1 MARGIFLGLI
11 ASTALLAMPA
21 TARDIVVHAGH
32 LIDGIT
38 AQAKGPSS
46 ILIKDD
52 RIVGVQ
58 SGFVTPAG
66 YEVVDL
72 SRSTVLPGLIDCHVH
87 LGQNLPSRGNSFVEA
102 LTSNDIDRA
111 FTSAANARSML
122 MQGFTS
128 ARDVG
133 GGDDTV
139 AVRRAIDSGK
149 IFGPRMWLSLEPL
162 GPTAGHGDQSTGMDR
177 ALSNPSWKNGIVD
190 SPEAAR
196 FQVRDHYRRGAT
208 VIKLMPSGGIAS
220 PGDDPNRQTMSE
232 DEIGEAVRTAHA
244 LGPKVAAHLYPA
256 AAIITSVRAGVDSV
270 EHGSFADAE
279 AFRLMKAHGT
289 YLVPTLS
296 VFEVYYA
303 VARDHPELLG
313 PGTAQKE
320 LRYDPLPKRNFP
332 NAVKSGAKIAFGTD
346 LGEGDHAMEFGL
358 MVEGGMSSGAALLAA
373 TGAAADLLGDG
384 ANVGTVQVGRYADLV
399 AVDGDPLRD
408 VRAMERVGFVMKGGT
423 IYKQGGQG
431 ARCAEVF
438 APVGTAME
446 RSSTCIVH
454 ALKR

>member
-21 TARDIVVHAGH
+21 TARDIVVHARH

-46 ILIKDD
+46 ILIKYD
-52 RIVGVQ
+52 RIVAVQ

-72 SRSTVLPGLIDCHVH
+72 SRSTVLPWLIDCHVH

-111 FTSAANARSML
+111 FTSAAKARSML

-220 PGDDPNRQTMSE
+220 PGDDPNRPPL
-232 DEIGEAVRTAHA
+232 R
-244 LGPKVAAHLYPA
+244 
-256 AAIITSVRAGVDSV
+256 AAIQSDRV
-270 EHGSFADAE
+270 
-279 AFRLMKAHGT
+279 
-289 YLVPTLS
+289 
-296 VFEVYYA
+296 
-303 VARDHPELLG
+303 HP
-313 PGTAQKE
+313 
-320 LRYDPLPKRNFP
+320 PKR
-332 NAVKSGAKIAFGTD
+332 
-346 LGEGDHAMEFGL
+346 
-358 MVEGGMSSGAALLAA
+358 
-373 TGAAADLLGDG
+373 
-384 ANVGTVQVGRYADLV
+384 
-399 AVDGDPLRD
+399 
-408 VRAMERVGFVMKGGT
+408 
-423 IYKQGGQG
+423 
-431 ARCAEVF
+431 
-438 APVGTAME
+438 
-446 RSSTCIVH
+446 
-454 ALKR
+454 